1 MKKFYHQ
8 FWIQIAVGLIVL
20 IASMGFLLINA
31 SGRTIRSSVL
41 NERKEIVARAAGE
54 IKLFLQYPEGLLNS
68 TASVLGILYSN
79 IWQQESVLVGLALN
93 QPIFMRASF
102 FDLSGKVI
110 ASSELGKGSAI
121 NNDESAMRQALKG
134 KTYISEVK
142 FNDNRIPY
150 LVMMVPVK
158 VKGKANGVLAADIN
172 LRGLWEMVDNIR
184 LGKTGRA
191 FMVSGNGTLI
201 AHQDK
206 KRVLKNENLK
216 FDKDVFGVI
225 HGKGGA
231 IDLGDA
237 QGRQWVSSY
246 APIGGFGWGIV
257 LRQQRQ
263 EAYLSSGIMKTQ
275 SWIIIILSEI
285 LAVLIGIIMARAFAS
300 PIKLLISGIKSALR
314 GNLGDRIKIKRHD
327 EIGELIKVFNE
338 LTDKLKQARA
348 NEKFSDIREAAVW
361 VAHELKN
368 SLVPIKSFV
377 QLFPAKRNDQ
387 KFVDKFSN
395 LIPEE
400 INRLE
405 CMLKD
410 LSDLSEYSVLNREQA
425 DIKSIMDGVLKIM
438 EDKFSESKIKVQYY
452 VKNNNFHIMA
462 DAKRIKQVFINLI
475 INAVN
480 AMPQG
485 GKLTVSLDK
494 TDASDISLPFY
505 VLINISDT
513 GVGFSGDRLNGIFEP
528 FKTTNKNGMGLGLAI
543 CRRIVKQHNGDI
555 RAESRMEVGTTFTVK
570 LPFEKDKI
578 ILNEDILEKI

>member
-20 IASMGFLLINA
+20 IAFMGFLLINA
-31 SGRTIRSSVL
+31 SGRTLRGSVL
-41 NERKEIVARAAGE
+41 NERIEIVNRAAGE
-54 IKLFLQYPEGLLNS
+54 VKLFLQYPEGLLNS

-93 QPIFMRASF
+93 QPIFMKASF

-110 ASSELGKGSAI
+110 ASSELGKGLAI

-142 FNDNRIPY
+142 FNNNRIPY
-150 LVMMVPVK
+150 LVMAVPVK
-158 VKGKANGVLAADIN
+158 VKGKVNGILAADIN
-172 LRGLWEMVDNIR
+172 LRGLWEMVDDIR

-191 FMVSGNGTLI
+191 FMVSGDGALI

-206 KRVLKNENLK
+206 KRVLKNENLR

-225 HGKGGA
+225 NGKGGA
-231 IDLGDA
+231 IELGDA
-237 QGRQWVSSY
+237 EGRQWVSSY
-246 APIGGFGWGIV
+246 APIDGFGWGIV

-263 EAYLSSGIMKTQ
+263 EAYLSSGVMKTQ

-285 LAVLIGIIMARAFAS
+285 LAVLIGVIMARAFAS
-300 PIKLLISGIKSALR
+300 PIKLLISGIKSTLS
-314 GNLGDRIKIKRHD
+314 GNLGHRIKIKRHD

-338 LTDKLKQARA
+338 LTEKLKQAKA

-361 VAHELKN
+361 VSHELKN

-405 CMLKD
+405 GMLKD
-410 LSDLSEYSVLNREQA
+410 LSDLSEYSVLNREQS
-425 DIKSIMDGVLKIM
+425 DIKSIMDNVLKVM
-438 EDKFSESKIKVQYY
+438 EDKFSESKIKAKYY
-452 VKNNNFHIMA
+452 VKNNDFRVIA

-475 INAVN
+475 INAIN

-485 GKLTVSLDK
+485 GELSVSLDK
-494 TDASDISLPFY
+494 TDACDKSIPVY

-513 GVGFSGDRLNGIFEP
+513 GVGISGDRLNTIFEP
-528 FKTTNKNGMGLGLAI
+528 FMTTNERRMGLGLAI
-543 CRRIVKQHNGDI
+543 SRSIVKQHKGDI
-555 RAESRMEVGTTFTVK
+555 QVKSRIGVGTTFTVK
-570 LPFEKDKI
+570 LPFERDMAHLSENI
-578 ILNEDILEKI
+578 SGNI